1 MKSRRWRTNKPRR
14 HRGITMAGQ
23 SKADH
28 IFLLI
33 TVGLLGWVIPGGGH
47 FFIKE
52 RKRGVII
59 FITVVLTF
67 LAGLYI
73 GSVGVV
79 DLVGAW
85 YWFIAQILTSPV
97 VFLLTKMTQTG
108 EYHSY
113 GWPSDI
119 GRIYT
124 SIAGL
129 LNLLA
134 VISAVYMAHCGRG
147 EIIGAEDAD

>member
-1 MKSRRWRTNKPRR
+1 
-14 HRGITMAGQ
+14 MARQ
-23 SKADH
+23 SKVDNV
-28 IFLLI
+28 FLLL
-33 TVGLLGWVIPGGGH
+33 TVGLLGWAVPGAGH

-59 FITVVLTF
+59 FITVTLTF
-67 LAGLYI
+67 LLGLYI

-79 DLVGAW
+79 DPVEAW
-85 YWFIAQILTSPV
+85 YWFIAQILTSPAV
-97 VFLLTKMTQTG
+97 ALLAKETQTG

-113 GWPSDI
+113 GWPCDI

-134 VISAVYMAHCGRG
+134 VVSAVYMAHCGRG